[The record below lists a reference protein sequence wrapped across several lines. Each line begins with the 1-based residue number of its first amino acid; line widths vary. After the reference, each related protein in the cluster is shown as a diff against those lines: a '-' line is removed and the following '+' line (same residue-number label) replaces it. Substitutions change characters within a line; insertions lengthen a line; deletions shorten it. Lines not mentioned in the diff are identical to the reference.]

1 MLGET
6 VVVATDGSAKFS
18 LAAASVVL
26 HEGEAFAIG
35 LEGED
40 QSSYC
45 AELHALYLLP
55 RAVDRA
61 AAAGA
66 GWFLASAYGLCFG
79 HAVGRGWMEL
89 FASPEVSGHLASTS
103 QRCLCWPER
112 RTFPGFPS
120 HSKVTPRWMPHPLV
134 DPAVQR
140 LLNGRADDTARRCME
155 ARLGSLRGRH
165 AMASANDDAWEEA
178 TVRASA
184 AAAILYSKHV
194 DS

>member
-1 MLGET
+1 MVELSEALQAGFSARRT

-45 AELHALYLLP
+45 AELHALYLLA

-66 GWFLASAYGLCFG
+66 AGSLLVLTDCASAMQSVVAGWSSSHPLRCQAIWLLLRSAASAGLKTDLSW
-79 HAVGRGWMEL
+79 V
-89 FASPEVSGHLASTS
+89 
-103 QRCLCWPER
+103 
-112 RTFPGFPS
+112 PS

-140 LLNGRADDTARRCME
+140 LLNGRADDSPALHGGQTWFFAR
-155 ARLGSLRGRH
+155 SPRH
-165 AMASANDDAWEEA
+165 G
-178 TVRASA
+178 VCQR
-184 AAAILYSKHV
+184 
-194 DS
+194 